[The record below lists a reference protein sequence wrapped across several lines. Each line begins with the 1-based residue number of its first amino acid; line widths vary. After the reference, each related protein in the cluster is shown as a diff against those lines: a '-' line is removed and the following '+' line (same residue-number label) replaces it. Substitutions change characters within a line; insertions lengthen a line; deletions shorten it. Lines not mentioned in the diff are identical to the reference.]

1 MIIRFP
7 TNDSSLK
14 FFMIMTSFGD
24 EPNSS
29 SDSILKGFVSS
40 KTNLGMKEKI
50 ISRAGSNA
58 HFIHNIMKT
67 IQTY

>member
-40 KTNLGMKEKI
+40 KTNLGMKE
-50 ISRAGSNA
+50 
-58 HFIHNIMKT
+58 
-67 IQTY
+67 

>member
-40 KTNLGMKEKI
+40 QTNLGMKEQI

>member
-1 MIIRFP
+1 
-7 TNDSSLK
+7 
-14 FFMIMTSFGD
+14 MTSFGD

-40 KTNLGMKEKI
+40 QTNLGMKEQI